1 MRALFR
7 IVATFTGAIAA
18 FYFSFW
24 MGAAA
29 LGARWPI
36 WTPLPLAAV
45 AGFAVGRFIW
55 VRTNSVRLGLAKS
68 VLLGAL
74 VTGGITFSAGFFGP
88 ILFAPGANQGPLLG
102 LFITGP
108 LGFLLGAVGG
118 AIYWFARGR
127 RSLHAETSADDPFS
141 HRRNRP

>member
-7 IVATFTGAIAA
+7 IVTTFIGAIAT

-24 MGAAA
+24 MGDAA
-29 LGARWPI
+29 LFGDRWPI
-36 WTPLPLAAV
+36 WISVLPATV

-55 VRTNSVRLGLAKS
+55 VRTNSGRLGFAGS

-88 ILFAPGANQGPLLG
+88 ILFAAGASQGPLLG

-108 LGFLLGAVGG
+108 LGFILGAVGG
-118 AIYWFARGR
+118 AIYWFSRGR
-127 RSLHAETSADDPFS
+127 RRETVDAGGA
-141 HRRNRP
+141 